1 MYELFLDCRKLL
13 QMVADGTQEENNPDA
28 ATRQTSQDFED
39 ACNEELQKFKP
50 ASRITGINK

>member
-1 MYELFLDCRKLL
+1 MI
-13 QMVADGTQEENNPDA
+13 ADGTQEENNPDA